1 MSELRKD
8 PILDRWVIIAADRG
22 RRPSDFK
29 PEPPAPPP
37 SACPFCAG
45 NEGKTPPEV
54 YAVRDGTG
62 PNTAGWDVR
71 VVPNKFPALTIEGSI
86 THHGIGLL
94 DWMTGVGAH
103 EVVIEGPEHGFRF
116 ETAPM
121 DHMLKVI
128 GTFRQRLTDL
138 RQDKRFRHIIVFR
151 NWGAEAGAS
160 LSHPHSQIIALS
172 VVPDIMK
179 QKLRAARRHYHRKER
194 CIFCDLI
201 EQEIALPDRV
211 IYKNDHAVVLSP
223 FAARFPFEAAI
234 FPRRHSH
241 DFTLLT
247 PEEQVGFIEAMQFV
261 LQRYVTELSDPP
273 YNLMLQTA
281 PNLVPRPGRPDYWG
295 TVAYD
300 FHWHVE
306 LIPRLTKQA
315 GFEWGTG
322 FFINP
327 VAPEDAAGF
336 LRAPAAVAP
345 ETVH

>member
-37 SACPFCAG
+37 AACPFCAG
-45 NEGKTPPEV
+45 NEGKTPEEV
-54 YAVRDGTG
+54 YAVRDGTP
-62 PNTAGWDVR
+62 PNTPGWEVR
-71 VVPNKFPALTIEGSI
+71 VVPNKFPALAIEGDV

-103 EVVIEGPEHGFRF
+103 EVVIEGPQHGFRF
-116 ETAPM
+116 EDAPL

-128 GTFRQRLTDL
+128 GTFRQRLIDL

-151 NWGAEAGAS
+151 NWGDAAGAS

-172 VVPDIMK
+172 VVPDLVK
-179 QKLRAARRHYHRKER
+179 QTLRAARAYFQHKER
-194 CIFCDLI
+194 CVFCDLI
-201 EQEIALPDRV
+201 EQEVAMPDRL
-211 IYKNDHAVVLSP
+211 IFKNDHFVVLSP
-223 FAARFPFEAAI
+223 FAARFPFEAQI
-234 FPRRHSH
+234 YPRRHSY
-241 DFTLLT
+241 DFTLMT
-247 PEEQVGFIEAMQFV
+247 PEEQVGFIEATQFV
-261 LQRYVTELSDPP
+261 LRRYVSELSDPP

-281 PNLVPRPGRPDYWG
+281 PNPVPRPGRPEYWG
-295 TVAYD
+295 TLEFDY
-300 FHWHVE
+300 HWHVE
-306 LIPRLTKQA
+306 LIPRLTKMA

-327 VAPEDAAGF
+327 VAPEDAARF
-336 LRAPAAVAP
+336 LREPVVEVAAV
-345 ETVH
+345 H